1 MPRTEPW
8 FLRFKALLAENGY
21 SRSATKSY
29 CIVVRH
35 FLAYLERKA
44 ISVEAVTPDHVGAY
58 LCARLRRYRRRHGCN
73 PLSRRGWYWHLVSPI
88 RALLRLAQGQWPPP
102 NKAELQLIGFR
113 KALAEGAYGEGTV
126 RRYLED
132 ARHFLRYLNRRSILL
147 EGAKPADVTQFLEW
161 ELRAFRRKH
170 GHLPRRLVQ
179 WRCGWTTG
187 IHALLHHAQG
197 QWPPP
202 GSAHPWL
209 LRLQQHLEE
218 QCPDRETRLHYLHAC
233 GEFLKYCER
242 SGVKLKSVDTGHVA
256 AYCRLKLRVYRKRH
270 NGVPRSLHRWQI
282 GIQVPIHRLL
292 RLVYGCWPP
301 AVTPDPTLLLYREH
315 LCQSGFQPSVIAR
328 HLSQLRGFF
337 GFLRGLEVRPEE
349 VQPAHVELFLKSKL
363 EAFKSAHQRLPAN
376 LTLWCY
382 GLRAPVRRFLRLIRG
397 EWPPDIPVADELEVV
412 RRDLCARYRR
422 WLTEMKGVSPETLRK
437 NGDAARLFLR
447 WLGERARPEAL
458 QTLAVSDIDRFL
470 AWRNAKLRRATR
482 LGVSQCLRSFLGYL
496 YGEGLIA
503 QDLARSVPSPCQ
515 YRFESIPSALS
526 KEHVQRLLE
535 MTRKDQRPAGRRDY
549 AILLLIKTYGLRAG
563 EVVRLRLEDINWR
576 HDQIRVRQ
584 SKTRADLWLPLTPAV
599 GEALLDY
606 LRNGRP
612 RGGWREVFLRAQAP
626 CGPFARGSSL
636 YSVMN
641 RRLKRAGI
649 QAEGKHG
656 PHALRYARAVELL
669 RASVPLKSIGDIL
682 GHRSSE
688 STQVYLKLAT
698 EDLRSIALEIPVGA
712 QQ

>member
-1 MPRTEPW
+1 MQPW
-8 FLRFKALLAENGY
+8 LLRFRAWLTENGY
-21 SRSATKSY
+21 SRFATKNY
-29 CIVVRH
+29 CVVVRH
-35 FLAYLERKA
+35 FLTYLERKA
-44 ISVEAVTPDHVGAY
+44 ISVEAVTPDHVEAY
-58 LCARLRRYRRRHGCN
+58 LCARLRGHRRRHGCD
-73 PLSRRGWYWHLVSPI
+73 PRSRAGWYWHLVSPI
-88 RALLRLAQGQWPPP
+88 RALLRLAQGRWPPP
-102 NKAELQLIGFR
+102 NKTESELIDFR
-113 KALAEGAYGEGTV
+113 RALVEGTYCDATV

-132 ARHFLRYLNRRSILL
+132 ARHFLRYLNRRSIPL
-147 EGAKPADVTQFLEW
+147 EGAKTADVTRFLEW

-170 GHLPRRLVQ
+170 GHLPPRLVQ

-187 IHALLHHAQG
+187 IHALLRLAQG

-202 GSAHPWL
+202 GSIHPWL
-209 LRLQQHLEE
+209 LRLQQYLKE
-218 QCPDRETRLHYLHAC
+218 QCSDRKTRLHYLHAC
-233 GEFLKYCER
+233 GEFLKHCER
-242 SGVKLKSVDTGHVA
+242 SGVKLESVDTVHVT
-256 AYCRLKLRVYRKRH
+256 AYCRLKLRLYRKRH
-270 NGVPRSLHRWQI
+270 NGLPRSLHKWQI

-292 RLVYGCWPP
+292 RLMNGSWPP
-301 AVTPDPTLLLYREH
+301 AARPDPTLLIYREH
-315 LCQSGFQPSVIAR
+315 LCQSGFQPSAIAR
-328 HLSQLRGFF
+328 HLSQLRGFL
-337 GFLRGLEVRPEE
+337 GFLHEREVRPEE
-349 VQPAHVELFLKSKL
+349 VQPAHVELFLKSRL
-363 EAFKSAHQRLPAN
+363 EAFKSAHQRFPAN
-376 LTLWCY
+376 PTLWRY
-382 GLRAPVRRFLRLIRG
+382 QLRAPICRFLRLIRG
-397 EWPPDIPVADELEVV
+397 KWPPDTPVADELEVV
-412 RRDLCARYRR
+412 RRDLCARYGR
-422 WLTEMKGVSPETLRK
+422 WLTEMRGLSPETLRK

-447 WLGERARPEAL
+447 WLGERARPQAL
-458 QTLAVSDIDRFL
+458 QTLTISDIDHFL
-470 AWRNAKLRRATR
+470 AWRNAGLRRATR

-503 QDLARSVPSPCQ
+503 QDLAQSVPSPSQ

-526 KEHVQRLLE
+526 KEQVQRLLE
-535 MTRKDQRPAGRRDY
+535 MTQQDRRPEGLRDY

-576 HDQIRVRQ
+576 RDQIRLWQ

-612 RGGWREVFLRAQAP
+612 QGGWREVFLRAQAP
-626 CGPFARGSSL
+626 CGPFVRGSSL

-682 GHRSSE
+682 GHRSAE
-688 STQVYLKLAT
+688 STQIYLKLAT

-712 QQ
+712 RQ